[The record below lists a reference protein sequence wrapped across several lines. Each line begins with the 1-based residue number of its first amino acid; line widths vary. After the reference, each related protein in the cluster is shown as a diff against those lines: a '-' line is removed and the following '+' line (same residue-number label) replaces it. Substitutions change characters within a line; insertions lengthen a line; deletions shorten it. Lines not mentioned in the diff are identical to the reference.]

1 MSNKAEEIKT
11 NSKNLRGTLEKSL
24 QNPITGAL
32 DSNDQTVI
40 KFHGIYQQ
48 DDRDQREKRIIKKLE
63 PLYSFMIRLRIA
75 GGKITAKQWLN
86 SNKIADQYSTGII
99 KITTRQT
106 IQLHG
111 VIKSHL
117 KPTVSSFDKIG
128 LDSIAACGDVNRN
141 VMGSVAVAQNSA
153 YDEVYE
159 FSKKISDEFLPKT
172 NAYHEIWLDKEKIS
186 PESEEETIYGKTYL
200 PRKFKIV
207 LAIPPNNDVDLY
219 AHDIGLIAI
228 IENIKLTGFNVCIG
242 GGMGMT
248 HGNEKTFPR
257 LSNLIGFVK
266 KEDIMNVVKNIL
278 ILQRDYGNRAD
289 RKLSRFKYTVDK
301 YGSDWCREKITK
313 LSGVKFSDAKEFIF
327 TNRGDQ
333 YGWTKDYL
341 GNYHYLQFVE
351 NGRILD
357 ENNKNLK
364 TAMLEIAKNNYANFR
379 FTNNQNVI
387 FSDITP
393 QNKLKI
399 EETLNKYNISNN
411 GISNLRK
418 NAIACVALN
427 TCPLALA
434 EGQRYLPILITKID
448 KILQKHELLKEEIYI
463 RMTGCPNGCARPYM
477 AEIGLV
483 GKSYG
488 KYNMY
493 LGGDKFGR
501 RLNKIYKENL
511 NEENILKELDGMF
524 LKFKQDRIS
533 GESFGD
539 WTSKFYSLE
548 Q

>member
-1 MSNKAEEIKT
+1 MSNKAENIKV
-11 NSKNLRGTLEKSL
+11 NSKNLRGTLDKSL
-24 QNPITGAL
+24 ANPITGSL
-32 DSNDQTVI
+32 ESDDQTVI

-48 DDRDQREKRIIKKLE
+48 DDRDQRERRIIKKLE

-75 GGKITAKQWLN
+75 GGKISARQWVD

-141 VMGSVAVAQNSA
+141 VMGSVATAQNSA

-172 NAYHEIWLDKEKIS
+172 NAYHEIWLDEEKIN
-186 PESEEETIYGKTYL
+186 PEVEEETMYGKTYL

-207 LAIPPNNDVDLY
+207 LAIPPSNDVDLY

-228 IENIKLTGFNVCIG
+228 IEKNQLIGFNVCIG

-257 LSNLIGFVK
+257 LSNLIGFIK
-266 KEDIMNVVKNIL
+266 KEDITNVVKNII
-278 ILQRDYGNRAD
+278 ILQRDYGNRED

-301 YGSDWCREKITK
+301 YGADWCRDKITEF
-313 LSGVKFSDAKEFIF
+313 SGIKFEDAKKFSF
-327 TNRGDQ
+327 TGRGDK
-333 YGWTKDYL
+333 YGWSQDYL

-357 ENNKNLK
+357 EDSKKLK
-364 TAMLEIAKNNYANFR
+364 TAMLEIAQDNYANFR

-387 FSDITP
+387 FSEINP
-393 QNKLKI
+393 KNKQKVEKILKKH
-399 EETLNKYNISNN
+399 NVSNDDV
-411 GISNLRK
+411 SNLRG
-418 NAIACVALN
+418 NAIACVAFN

-448 KILQKHELLKEEIYI
+448 KLLENHDLLKEEIYI
-463 RMTGCPNGCARPYM
+463 RMTGCPNGCARPYT

-493 LGGDKFGR
+493 LGGDKLGR
-501 RLNKIYKENL
+501 RLNSLYKESL
-511 NEENILKELDGMF
+511 DEENILKELDGMF
-524 LKFKQDRIS
+524 LKFKKERKRDA
-533 GESFGD
+533 SFGD
-539 WTSKFYSLE
+539 WTLNLL
-548 Q
+548 